1 MLAETE
7 HYTETDLD
15 VNEDYYDSDNFTQ
28 LPSDQWGQLLD
39 DCDDND
45 IDDHDLLQTMASNID
60 EFERS
65 QHSRK
70 STSFNEVLWYYIYFL
85 HDYDV
90 GA

>member
-1 MLAETE
+1 MPAETE

-15 VNEDYYDSDNFTQ
+15 VNEDYYDLDNFTDVF
-28 LPSDQWGQLLD
+28 PSDQWGQLLD

-65 QHSRK
+65 QHSR
-70 STSFNEVLWYYIYFL
+70 YYVYFL
-85 HDYDV
+85 HDYGV